1 MGNFISYY
9 MTSSLSPL
17 EKYNYIHLSDVENH
31 NLRPFDVET
40 QTDKINFLDHE
51 KESEVGFSI
60 LIPKH
65 YNLFIYI
72 DSLSEELKNLYVN
85 AANKH
90 NLIVDNY
97 LQALANYEPFMEKY
111 CFLTLRQKII

>member
-9 MTSSLSPL
+9 MTSSLSPQ
-17 EKYNYIHLSDVENH
+17 EIYNYIHLSDVENH

-72 DSLSEELKNLYVN
+72 CLLYTSPSPRD
-85 AANKH
+85 K
-90 NLIVDNY
+90 
-97 LQALANYEPFMEKY
+97 
-111 CFLTLRQKII
+111 RQSRMPSSA